1 VPRRIVA
8 SLCLAVTVVLLSAAP
23 ALGTEEEFNVPEAD
37 IQHPWHYWI
46 SFALAAGFVLF
57 VLAQAVMYYL
67 KVVRGPRK

>member
-1 VPRRIVA
+1 VPRRMFA

-23 ALGTEEEFNVPEAD
+23 ALATEELNVPEAD

-46 SFALAAGFVLF
+46 SYALAIGFVLF
-57 VLAQAVMYYL
+57 VLAQGVMYYL